1 MKHSLKNTC
10 TYCILIFSF
19 ITSEFFL
26 EISYSCYI
34 YIDTEVAQ
42 SCPTLCDPVDSTL
55 PDSSVHGIFQAR
67 VLEWVAFSFSNT
79 YSLFLKLVKGRVK
92 HSSWLVSRNL
102 DRITN
107 RPSWW
112 KKGGG
117 VIYSFHLWVALPKYI
132 TDCN

>member
-26 EISYSCYI
+26 EISYSFYF

-42 SCPTLCDPVDSTL
+42 SCPSLCDPVDYSL
-55 PDSSVHGIFQAR
+55 PVYSVHGIFQAR

-117 VIYSFHLWVALPKYI
+117 LFTVFTCELLFPNI
-132 TDCN
+132 

>member
-1 MKHSLKNTC
+1 MKHSFKNTC

-26 EISYSCYI
+26 EISYSYYI
-34 YIDTEVAQ
+34 DIDTEVTQ
-42 SCPTLCDPVDSTL
+42 SCPTLCDPMDCSL
-55 PDSSVHGIFQAR
+55 PVSSVHGIFQAR

-112 KKGGG
+112 KKGEGG
-117 VIYSFHLWVALPKYI
+117 LFTVFTCELLFTNI
-132 TDCN
+132 